1 MDKKQAVALEYNKDS
16 LEGAPR
22 IVAVGQGQIAEK
34 IIELAREYGV
44 PVYQDIEV
52 VKKLVRLP
60 LGSEIPPEMYQAV
73 ARVLGFI
80 YNLEA
85 KTKNNRGGL

>member
-1 MDKKQAVALEYNKDS
+1 MDKKQAVALEYNMERA
-16 LEGAPR
+16 EGAPR
-22 IVAVGQGQIAEK
+22 IVAVGQGRIAEK
-34 IIELAREYGV
+34 IIELAKDNGI
-44 PVYQDIEV
+44 PVYQEVEV

-60 LGSEIPPEMYQAV
+60 LDSEIPPEMYQAV

-85 KTKNNRGGL
+85 KSKNNRGRL